1 MIGGSCDSQLTLV
14 LVTPVRR
21 LICSCMTVVCSIE
34 CPIPFALNTN
44 SWHIILDIG
53 HYYCQDDLLFK
64 CLVQQL
70 LNLPKVLLEIYTKVQ
85 QLLFHDHVVHVA
97 SVL

>member
-21 LICSCMTVVCSIE
+21 LICSCTTVVCSIE

-44 SWHIILDIG
+44 SWHIMQYIFLIK
-53 HYYCQDDLLFK
+53 HYYSHGDLLFK

-70 LNLPKVLLEIYTKVQ
+70 LNLTKVLLETQKYTTVT
-85 QLLFHDHVVHVA
+85 V
-97 SVL
+97 S